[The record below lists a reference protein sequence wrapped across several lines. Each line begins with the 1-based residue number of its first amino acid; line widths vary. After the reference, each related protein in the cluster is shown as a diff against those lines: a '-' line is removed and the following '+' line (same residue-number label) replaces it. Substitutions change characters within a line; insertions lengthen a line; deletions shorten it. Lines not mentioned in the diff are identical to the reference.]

1 MFCRFLYKFLYKFA
15 NRSGSETNR
24 SRTTE
29 EKKLCDA
36 RRSAHARKNVAPP
49 TQHLPGSL
57 HRPTAR
63 AFQATSP
70 TSLTVRALDGLEQ
83 SNGNASEGCSLA
95 HGRTQSFVPLGSPHD
110 GDTSTAEEFNIDAKM
125 DRIHLLDR
133 LLLLSAQELG
143 SSSPSMMLA
152 LSPPTLLRPAD
163 CRLWL
168 HKWMAWR
175 PSAQAQQL
183 RCAHACSN
191 ARVRVRVPC
200 KRAAHLHACE
210 KALGPAA
217 ACARERCRN

>member
-1 MFCRFLYKFLYKFA
+1 MAWSKA
-15 NRSGSETNR
+15 MAT
-24 SRTTE
+24 
-29 EKKLCDA
+29 
-36 RRSAHARKNVAPP
+36 RR
-49 TQHLPGSL
+49 
-57 HRPTAR
+57 R
-63 AFQATSP
+63 AAVF
-70 TSLTVRALDGLEQ
+70 
-83 SNGNASEGCSLA
+83 A

-175 PSAQAQQL
+175 PSAQDQQL
-183 RCAHACSN
+183 RRAYACSN
-191 ARVRVRVPC
+191 ARRRVPC